1 MSSNDD
7 AAAARQLLDLINA
20 SWIAQACYVA
30 ARLGIAELL
39 AAGPRTADDL
49 ATATATHAPAL
60 LQRPFVIECPAE
72 LSDRLE
78 WII

>member
-7 AAAARQLLDLINA
+7 TAAARQLLDLINA

-39 AAGPRTADDL
+39 AAPTRARPMSWRRPPQPMRRRCDD
-49 ATATATHAPAL
+49 
-60 LQRPFVIECPAE
+60 C
-72 LSDRLE
+72 
-78 WII
+78 